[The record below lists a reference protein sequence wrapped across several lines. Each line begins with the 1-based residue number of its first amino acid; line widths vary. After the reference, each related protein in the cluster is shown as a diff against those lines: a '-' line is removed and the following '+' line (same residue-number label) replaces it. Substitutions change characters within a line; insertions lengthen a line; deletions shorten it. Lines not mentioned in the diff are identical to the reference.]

1 MHGVFFYAQISIY
14 SYHRNMKSLLSLMLL
29 FISLSVQA
37 EIYKGTDPDDQTTY
51 SDQPL
56 PGSVIIPT
64 PSPNTIQMPKPEPR
78 KPVEKPAIEASPYT
92 QFSIISPANN
102 ETIRDNTGNIPVS
115 FLLEPDLDIKK
126 GHRIN
131 VYLDG
136 QIAVAKSAE
145 LALHVTNAG
154 RGAHT
159 INASVIDGKGKILI
173 SSNAITV
180 HVKRFSIQHKKP
192 TGTPPGP
199 ISPDGTPYLPGPD
212 APGFRPA
219 SEPNTQ

>member
-1 MHGVFFYAQISIY
+1 
-14 SYHRNMKSLLSLMLL
+14 MKLFLSLLLLLMA
-29 FISLSVQA
+29 LSAQA
-37 EIYKGTDPDDQTTY
+37 EIYKGTDSDDQTTY

-64 PSPNTIQMPKPEPR
+64 PSPNTIQMPRPEPR
-78 KPVEKPAIEASPYT
+78 KPVERPVIESSPYT
-92 QFSIISPANN
+92 QFSIISPAND

-115 FLLEPDLDIKK
+115 FLIEPELDIER

-136 QIAVAKSAE
+136 QVAVSNGTE
-145 LALHVTNAG
+145 LTLPVVNAG

-159 INASVIDGKGKILI
+159 INARVIDGKGKTLI
-173 SSNAITV
+173 SSSVITI
-180 HVKRFSIQHKKP
+180 HIKRFSIQHKKP

-212 APGFRPA
+212 APGFRPNTNL
-219 SEPNTQ
+219 NTQE